1 MNIKYD
7 YPTTAHHPFDMNTN
21 LEYYIVASGF
31 TYLGQKCDF
40 DAPMSNFTL
49 NKIIPRG
56 YKTLILLRRYLIV
69 DKSGIIWKNSEV
81 DNLNLSNKRFR
92 INSYDE
98 ILLERLNIYQDLKM
112 SLMI

>member
-1 MNIKYD
+1 MNLKYD
-7 YPTTAHHPFDMNTN
+7 YPTTAHHPFDISTN
-21 LEYYIVASGF
+21 LEYYIDASGL

-40 DAPMSNFTL
+40 DAPMSNSTL

-56 YKTLILLRRYLIV
+56 YKTLILLRRYFIV

-81 DNLNLSNKRFR
+81 VDNLNLSNKKFR

-98 ILLERLNIYQDLKM
+98 ILLERLNMYT
-112 SLMI
+112 S